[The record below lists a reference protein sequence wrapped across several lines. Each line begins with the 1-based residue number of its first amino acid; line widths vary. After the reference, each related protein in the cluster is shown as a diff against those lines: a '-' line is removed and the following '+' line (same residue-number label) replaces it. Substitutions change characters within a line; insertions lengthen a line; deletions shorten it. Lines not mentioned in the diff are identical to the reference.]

1 MKLASFSTTAIP
13 NVRIGIVQNNE
24 IIDVDLAARALN
36 IIPHEQM
43 LDLLDHYGQ
52 GMRELNAIL
61 DKAGS
66 RPFSEVKTF
75 TEIGAV
81 HELSDVQLAAPI
93 PRPLKNIMCL
103 GWNYFDHAQETALIR
118 GQEAKAP
125 EYPVFFTKAP
135 TTVNSPYGNIIIDP
149 RVSEEIDWEVELA
162 VIIGNGG
169 KNISEEDALSH
180 VFGYTVLNDVS
191 ARDLQSRHKQFFKG
205 KSIDGYCPMGPWIV
219 TADEVKDPQQL
230 VVRLRVNGISK
241 QEGNTSMMIF
251 PIRTIIAILS
261 KGMTLEPGDIIATGT
276 PSGVGFARNPPEF
289 LKAGDVMETEVE
301 GIGVLRNVVVNAEYG
316 ASGQWRR
323 TNSFI

>member
-13 NVRIGIVQNNE
+13 KVRIGIVQDNE

-61 DKAGS
+61 DKAGG
-66 RPFSEVKTF
+66 RRFSEVKTF

-81 HELSDVQLAAPI
+81 HDLSVVQLAAPI
-93 PRPLKNIMCL
+93 PRPRKNIMCL
-103 GWNYFDHAQETALIR
+103 GWNYAEHAKETALIR
-118 GQEAKAP
+118 GQETKAP

-149 RVSEEIDWEVELA
+149 RVSEEIDWEVELG

-241 QEGNTSMMIF
+241 QEGNTNMMIF

-301 GIGVLRNVVVNAEYG
+301 GIGVLRNVVVNA
-316 ASGQWRR
+316 
-323 TNSFI
+323 

>member
-1 MKLASFSTTAIP
+1 MKLASFSTTAITK
-13 NVRIGIVQNNE
+13 VRIGIVQDNE

-36 IIPHEQM
+36 IIPREQM
-43 LDLLDHYGQ
+43 LDLLEHYGQ

-61 DKAGS
+61 NKAEG
-66 RPFSEVKTF
+66 RRFSEVKTF

-81 HELSDVQLAAPI
+81 HNLSDIQLAAPI
-93 PRPLKNIMCL
+93 PRPRKNLMCL
-103 GWNYFDHAQETALIR
+103 GWNYADHAKETALIR
-118 GQEAKAP
+118 GQDTKAP
-125 EYPVFFTKAP
+125 EYPVIFTKAP

-149 RVSEEIDWEVELA
+149 QVSVEIDWEVELA

-169 KNISEEDALSH
+169 KNISEEDAMSH

-219 TADEVKDPQQL
+219 TADEIKDPQQL
-230 VVRLRVNGISK
+230 EVRLRVNGITK
-241 QEGNTSMMIF
+241 QEGNTSMMVF

-261 KGMTLEPGDIIATGT
+261 QGMTLEPGDIIATGT

-301 GIGVLRNVVVNAEYG
+301 GIGILRNVVVNAE
-316 ASGQWRR
+316 
-323 TNSFI
+323 